1 MMSVEVSN
9 KTKQNSGHHMAQVEL
24 LSITRGFAPAF
35 FLPLG
40 SLNLR
45 HGYWTELYVPQLFW
59 VEDG

>member
-9 KTKQNSGHHMAQVEL
+9 KTKQNSGHHVAQVEI
-24 LSITRGFAPAF
+24 LSITRDIARR

-40 SLNLR
+40 SLYLR

>member
-9 KTKQNSGHHMAQVEL
+9 KTKQNSGHHVAQVEI
-24 LSITRGFAPAF
+24 LSITGGFARR